1 MISAVNTLAAGA
13 GSADGFTSGKHADS
27 RLGEAAR
34 QFEALL
40 LAQILKSARQSSSG
54 GLTGETD
61 ASGGCAM
68 EYAEEQVAALLSQRG
83 GLGIANILIAGL
95 RNEQS
100 AANAAQ
106 EAAAASSLA
115 GPPRS

>member
-13 GSADGFTSGKHADS
+13 GSADEFKAGKNANG

-40 LAQILKSARQSSSG
+40 LAQMLKSARQASAG
-54 GLTGETD
+54 GPAGETD
-61 ASGGCAM
+61 ASSGCAM
-68 EYAEEQVAALLSQRG
+68 EYAEEQVAALLAQRG
-83 GLGIANILIAGL
+83 GLGIANVLVAGL
-95 RNEQS
+95 QKEQS

-106 EAAAASSLA
+106 EADGSSSPA